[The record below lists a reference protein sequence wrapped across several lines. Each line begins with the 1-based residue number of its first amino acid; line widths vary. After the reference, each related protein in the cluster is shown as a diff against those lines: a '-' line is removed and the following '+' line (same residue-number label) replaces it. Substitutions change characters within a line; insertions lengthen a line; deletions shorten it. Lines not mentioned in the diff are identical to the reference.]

1 MQGMTAWERVKGI
14 QSDDYKYNGYRYL
27 DGIHRTAHVVYFLI
41 KPSRARAPGKHFGNF
56 SGRMEVSSLSLW
68 ISGLMD

>member
-1 MQGMTAWERVKGI
+1 MDRYIYDGM
-14 QSDDYKYNGYRYL
+14 
-27 DGIHRTAHVVYFLI
+27 HRMVRGVYFLT
-41 KPSRARAPGKHFGNF
+41 KLSRARAPGKHFGNF